1 MMHRLTTW
9 FPVMLL
15 AGIAVLTYWLNG
27 LAQPPNLPHDARLR
41 HDPDYIVENFSAT
54 RLGEDGMPR
63 YTLSAQRM
71 MHYPDD
77 DSTQLEAPRF
87 VHFSRDRAP
96 VVATSRI
103 AWVSSN
109 GKKAHLQ
116 DNVKVVREAE
126 GSKSALVMETSAL
139 DIIPDDDLAQT
150 DQSVKITD
158 GNTLITGIGL
168 EFNNETHVLKL
179 LSNVQGVHENPRTQK
194 RG

>member
-1 MMHRLTTW
+1 MMHRLTAW
-9 FPVMLL
+9 FPIMLL
-15 AGIAVLTYWLNG
+15 AGIALLTYWLND
-27 LAQPPNLPHDARLR
+27 LVQPPDLSHDAKLR

-54 RLGEDGMPR
+54 RFGDDGMPR

-87 VHFSRDRAP
+87 VHFSRGRAP
-96 VVATSRI
+96 VVATSRT

-109 GKKAHLQ
+109 GEKAQLQ
-116 DNVKVVREAE
+116 NDVKVVREAE
-126 GSKSALVMETSAL
+126 GNKSELVMETTKL
-139 DIIPDDDLAQT
+139 DIIPDDNLART
-150 DQSVKITD
+150 DQPVKIDNGDTH
-158 GNTLITGIGL
+158 ITGVGL

-179 LSNVQGVHENPRTQK
+179 LSNVQGVHENPRTRK